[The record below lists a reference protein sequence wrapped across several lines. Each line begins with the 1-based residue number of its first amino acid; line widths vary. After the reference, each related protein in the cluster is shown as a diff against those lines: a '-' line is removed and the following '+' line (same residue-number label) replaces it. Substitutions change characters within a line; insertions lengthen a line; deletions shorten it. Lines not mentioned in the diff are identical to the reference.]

1 MNIRLKALIAGLVAA
16 LSGLAGWIIHQE
28 LITPDQQVAG
38 EVADPLRQGPSTPP
52 APGEIARFL
61 PDQSL
66 LIKRADGTQINLEYN
81 SVILDPAWI
90 DIEYFGGWNRESE
103 ANHDQQALLFFTGP
117 TFEKELGRG
126 ELDMALHGD
135 LLMSNGRWTAGN
147 RAAARGR
154 AFIAV
159 NHKGDLEFG
168 YGDLKPEQLKRYR
181 LFIGGLHA
189 FTNHQQSAPEGYTG
203 VYGEMRLADVRII
216 YGFRPDGDLEVIET
230 ADGVHFDDLR
240 TFVDQRQFEAAYLP
254 DHASK
259 SRLIVPGKRLWT
271 VQQAEWV
278 SGGKPSITQ
287 LPFMLR
293 VVPRSELSTDQ

>member
-1 MNIRLKALIAGLVAA
+1 MKIRLKALIAIACCV
-16 LSGLAGWIIHQE
+16 SGGFAGWIIHQE
-28 LITPDQQVAG
+28 LIAPPERVAG
-38 EVADPLRQGPSTPP
+38 EVTPPRRQEPRRPP
-52 APGEIARFL
+52 APEEIARFL

-66 LIKRADGTQINLEYN
+66 LIKRSDGTEINLEYS

-90 DIEYFGGWNRESE
+90 DIEFFGGWNREAE
-103 ANHDQQALLFFTGP
+103 ANQDLKAFLYFTGP

-126 ELDMALHGD
+126 EFDMALHGD

-159 NHKGDLEFG
+159 NHEGELEFG
-168 YGDLKPEQLKRYR
+168 YGDLKPEHTHRYR

-189 FTNHQQSAPEGYTG
+189 FTNHQHPSPDGYTG
-203 VYGEMRLADVRII
+203 VYAAMHLADVRII

-240 TFVDQRQFEAAYLP
+240 QFVDQRKFEAAYLP

-271 VQQAEWV
+271 DQQAEWV

-293 VVPRSELSTDQ
+293 VVPRSELSTNQ